1 MINRK
6 LNQIILALLIIG
18 ALVTFWTGE
27 AVRDLRE
34 QQAPAETAPAETTP
48 LPEPPAPTP
57 ETPVS
62 DALGESLMAE

>member
-18 ALVTFWTGE
+18 ALITFWTGE

-34 QQAPAETAPAETTP
+34 QQAPAETARE
-48 LPEPPAPTP
+48 
-57 ETPVS
+57 
-62 DALGESLMAE
+62 ESTVVKDNG